1 MEIPDP
7 GLFFAGRV
15 LCRCCV
21 GVALVERV
29 VSALSHNFSLNA
41 IIYIFTIELPETLG
55 DFGGILH
62 IIWWNLV
69 KSHRFPDSSPF

>member
-1 MEIPDP
+1 MNKSKFLEQY
-7 GLFFAGRV
+7 
-15 LCRCCV
+15 
-21 GVALVERV
+21 GVDVTCKDYKGNMF
-29 VSALSHNFSLNA
+29 SFLSKMVNA